1 MNTPA
6 LHYRL
11 LKRLY
16 QGRCSTV
23 SRVLLP
29 GHDAPVIIKQLDR
42 TRCARE
48 APARL
53 RHEFELLAALE
64 LDGAPRVLEHIEH
77 ERGPALLFADREA
90 HSLRQAMRPGSREW
104 HDWLALMIRVCEL
117 VGRLHEAR
125 IIHKQINPDHI
136 LVTPAGAPLL
146 IDFGMATRFLREQAG
161 WNTPQL
167 ASHRLPYIAPE
178 QSGRINRAIDYRT
191 DYYSFGATLYELLT
205 GQPPFAGREG
215 LELVHCHIAR
225 TPRPPHHI
233 NRLLPEA
240 VSAVVLKLLA
250 KDASERYQS
259 AHGIVHDLRECLQR
273 QGGAAESAFTL
284 ASRDV
289 SARFQIPQRLYG
301 RDALLAELE
310 GQVDACAAGA
320 QAIVLISGYTGVG
333 KSTLVHELR
342 RAVLERNGRF
352 ASGKFDQYRR
362 NPPHSALLQAL
373 RELIRQ
379 HLTAAAEHLA
389 TLAARLHAQLGGY
402 LGTLV
407 RLLPELG
414 LIVGDAGAAPPQ
426 QRFDEQGRLHL
437 FSRLLDA
444 LTERDRPLTLFLDDL
459 QWADPASLGLIESL
473 AARAGLPHLL
483 LVGSYRHNEITP
495 GHVLAGTLERLR
507 AGTLAPLERRLQ
519 PLDAARVR
527 QLLADTLRCSEVECA
542 SLAEACHE
550 KTQGNPFFLSQLLNA
565 LYEEGLIRF
574 HGQRW
579 EWDEAAIRARAISA
593 DVVDLMVGRL
603 RRLPEH
609 TRGVLPLAAC
619 IGNTFD
625 LDTLSIVGERPA
637 RQLAHELLPALGE
650 GLIVP
655 LDDGYRGAGE
665 DVDEGDRRGR
675 YRFAHDRVQQAAYSL
690 LADDAREQL
699 HLRVGRLLRQNL
711 DTGALDRRVFEIAS
725 HLNLARAAIADPD
738 ERIALATLNL
748 CAGLRAR
755 ESAAFESALD
765 YLESGLQALPADG
778 WRTHH
783 RLSLDLHLAA
793 ADAANSRGDSARMQA
808 LLDAA
813 ERHARDPLDR
823 VRCEQIRIQAH
834 VAHNRFAAGLEIARK
849 TLAFLDVHLPATP
862 GRARIAAELL
872 RTRLLV
878 RGVDLK
884 ALVAMPAA
892 TAPPVL
898 AAQALLGGM
907 FGIVK
912 FSSSALRPLVM
923 ARQVELALTHGHT
936 DASAPALAGF
946 GGVLCGVLGAI
957 DEGYRAGSMA
967 LALEAARPSRHG
979 RHKSLSLFNCYVRH
993 YREPL
998 QRALEGLHAAHAEA
1012 LACGDLEY
1020 AAYSL
1025 AAAIQYAVPLAE
1037 DLRALAR
1044 DMGLQLQQLEQT
1056 GQKQSLQYSYMALQA
1071 LTRLCEPTATPTAL
1085 DGERYREAE
1094 MLAEHQRE
1102 NHLTAVCLHHFYK
1115 ALLALVFADYP
1126 GALAECALGEAHLPY
1141 VGGTHTATWFRSLHA
1156 LALLRTLPP
1165 PGAGRERALC
1175 KLRGIVRH
1183 VRTMAAHAPANH
1195 AHRVALIE
1203 AEQLR
1208 VHGRPG
1214 AAAAY
1219 DRAVAL
1225 AEHNG
1230 FWLDA
1235 ALACEFAARCHL
1247 DAGARTVARTCFDD
1261 VCRRYERLGAHA
1273 RITHLQEQL
1282 DEYGLWARPAADPAH
1297 GGTQA
1302 VADECNQSFD
1312 IASVIKAT
1320 QAISDEIVLERLL
1333 ERLMQLALA
1342 SAGAQRGALALR
1354 REQRLYVE
1362 AIAGLEEASR
1372 LMCSQALESAAASV
1386 PVSVLNYVAR
1396 TGEVLVLGDATRQQ
1410 MFAHDA
1416 YICTHAPHSLLC
1428 MPILYHGELTALLYL
1443 EHRQSRDIFDHQ
1455 RLKTLQ
1461 ILAAQA
1467 AISIENAKL
1476 YLGLQQSEQAYRS
1489 LYENAIE
1496 GIFRVD
1502 PEGRFLSAN
1511 PALVSL
1517 LGHAGA
1523 DEFLAGITDVSTQ
1536 CFVHAEDQRRF
1547 LGRLNMAEKVVGF
1560 ETRWRRRD
1568 GSELEV
1574 SISARRVL
1582 DDSGRLRYYEGS
1594 LTDIGE
1600 RKAKERAELA
1610 RERAE
1615 AASRAKSDFLAAMSH
1630 EIRTPMNGI
1639 LGMAQLLARSAL
1651 DTGQREWVEAI
1662 GASGKTLLAIL
1673 NDVLDFSKIE
1683 AGQLELET
1691 APFAPAEA
1699 LAALRPMLLSMTAQK
1714 GLALR
1719 FELDP
1724 ALPAGVLG
1732 DRRALHQIVL
1742 NLAGNA
1748 VKFTQRGFVAVRAR
1762 ALAAA
1767 AERCRLRL
1775 EIEDSGIGIAEEAQQ
1790 RIFTE
1795 FTQAD
1800 GSITRRFGGT
1810 GLGLAICLRLAEL
1823 QGGRIGV
1830 LSRPGEGSVFWCEL
1844 EYLAAAAPPAT
1855 PPRPAPVASARCLQ
1869 VLVVEDVELNRCI
1882 TGTLL
1887 ETEGHRVRFAADGY
1901 GALELHEREDFDVIL
1916 LDIHLPDLD
1925 GMEVARRIRRHPDAH
1940 KAAVRIVV
1948 LTASVTTDEVR
1959 RYRETGADAVVGKP
1973 FDFDELI
1980 RSLDDGR
1987 PPPAARP
1994 PAPALLDAHL
2004 LGTHFARLGG
2014 ERMQPMLE
2022 LLASQ
2027 GRARLGEL
2035 GASAAPEAQRAVV
2048 HQLAG
2053 MTANFGLSAFAARCR
2068 ALERTAPAV
2077 DLRPQAAALQ
2087 ALFEDSLA
2095 TLDGFRPHTRAD

>member
-1 MNTPA
+1 MNTPT

-23 SRVLLP
+23 SRVLLA

-42 TRCARE
+42 RRCPAE

-53 RHEFELLAALE
+53 RHEFELLAALD
-64 LDGAPRVLEHIEH
+64 LDGVPRVLDHIEH
-77 ERGPALLFADREA
+77 ERGSALLFTDREA

-104 HDWLALMIRVCEL
+104 HDWLALMIRVCERI
-117 VGRLHEAR
+117 GRLHEAR
-125 IIHKQINPDHI
+125 VIHKQINPDHI
-136 LVTPAGAPLL
+136 LVTPTGDPLL
-146 IDFGMATRFLREQAG
+146 IDFGMATRFLREQAS

-215 LELVHCHIAR
+215 LELVHCHIAHA
-225 TPRPPHHI
+225 PRPPHHI

-273 QGGAAESAFTL
+273 RGGSADDAFTL

-310 GQVDACAAGA
+310 GQVEACTAGA

-379 HLTAAAEHLA
+379 HLTAPAEHLA
-389 TLAARLHAQLGGY
+389 ALAARLQAQLGGY
-402 LGTLV
+402 LGTLL

-414 LIVGDAGAAPPQ
+414 LIVGDAAPPPTLQ

-437 FSRLLDA
+437 FTRLLDA
-444 LTERDRPLTLFLDDL
+444 LSDRNRPLTLFLDDL

-495 GHVLAGTLERLR
+495 AHVLAGTLERLR
-507 AGTLAPLERRLQ
+507 DGPLTPLERQLQ
-519 PLDAARVR
+519 PLDALLVR
-527 QLLADTLRCSEVECA
+527 QLLADTLRCSEVECS
-542 SLAEACHE
+542 SLAEVCHE
-550 KTQGNPFFLSQLLNA
+550 KTQGNPFFLSQFLNA

-579 EWDEAAIRARAISA
+579 EWDEAAIRARALSA
-593 DVVDLMVGRL
+593 DVVELMVGRL
-603 RRLPEH
+603 RRLPAH

-637 RQLAHELLPALGE
+637 RQLARELLPALGE

-655 LDDGYRGAGE
+655 LDDGCRAA
-665 DVDEGDRRGR
+665 DDDADQHGR

-711 DTGALDRRVFEIAS
+711 ETGALDRRVFEIAG
-725 HLNLARAAIADPD
+725 HLNLARSAIADPD

-765 YLESGLQALPADG
+765 YLESGLQALPADA
-778 WRTHH
+778 WRAHH
-783 RLSLDLHLAA
+783 RLALDLHLAA
-793 ADAANSRGDSARMQA
+793 ADAANSRGDTARMQA
-808 LLDAA
+808 LLDTA
-813 ERHARDPLDR
+813 ERHAHDPLDR
-823 VRCEQIRIQAH
+823 VRCQQIRIQAH
-834 VAHNRFAAGLEIARK
+834 VAHNRFAAGLELARR
-849 TLAFLDVHLPATP
+849 TLGMLGVDLPAAP
-862 GRARIAAELL
+862 ARRTITAELL

-878 RGVDLK
+878 RSVDLE
-884 ALVAMPAA
+884 ALIGMPIASEA
-892 TAPPVL
+892 QVL
-898 AAQALLGGM
+898 AAQTLLGGL

-923 ARQVELALTHGHT
+923 ARQVELALGHGHT

-967 LALEAARPSRHG
+967 LALEAARPSRHS

-998 QRALEGLHAAHAEA
+998 PRALAGLHEAHAEA

-1044 DMGLQLQQLEQT
+1044 DMRRQLLQLEQT

-1071 LTRLCEPTATPTAL
+1071 LTRLCELSAMPTAL
-1085 DGERYREAE
+1085 DGEHYREAS
-1094 MLAEHQRE
+1094 MLAEHRRE

-1165 PGAGRERALC
+1165 PGAGRERALR
-1175 KLRGIVRH
+1175 KLRAIVRE
-1183 VRTMAAHAPANH
+1183 VRAMATHAPANH

-1203 AEQLR
+1203 AEHLR
-1208 VHGRPG
+1208 LHDRPG
-1214 AAAAY
+1214 TAAAY
-1219 DRAVAL
+1219 DRAIAL
-1225 AEHNG
+1225 AESNG

-1235 ALACEFAARCHL
+1235 ALACEFAARFHL
-1247 DAGARTVARTCFDD
+1247 DAGARTVARAGFDD

-1273 RITHLQEQL
+1273 RIAHLQEQL
-1282 DEYGLWARPAADPAH
+1282 EEYGLWARPAAADAH
-1297 GGTQA
+1297 GGAQA
-1302 VADECNQSFD
+1302 AADESNQSFD
-1312 IASVIKAT
+1312 IASVIKAS

-1354 REQRLYVE
+1354 RDQRLYVE

-1372 LMCSQALESAAASV
+1372 LMCSLALESAAASV

-1396 TGEVLVLGDATRQQ
+1396 TGEALVLGDATRQQ

-1416 YICTHAPHSLLC
+1416 YICAHAPHSLLC

-1511 PALVSL
+1511 PALVGL

-1568 GSELEV
+1568 GSAIEV

-1582 DDSGRLRYYEGS
+1582 DDSGRLLYYEGS

-1639 LGMAQLLARSAL
+1639 LGMAQLLARSVL
-1651 DTGQREWVEAI
+1651 EPGQREWVEAI
-1662 GASGKTLLAIL
+1662 GAAGKTLLAIL
-1673 NDVLDFSKIE
+1673 DDVLDFSKIE
-1683 AGQLELET
+1683 AGQLVLDS
-1691 APFAPAEA
+1691 APFSPAEA
-1699 LAALRPMLLSMTAQK
+1699 LAALRPILMSMTAQK

-1748 VKFTQRGFVAVRAR
+1748 VKFTQRGFVAVRAS

-1767 AERCRLRL
+1767 GERCRLRL
-1775 EIEDSGIGIAEEAQQ
+1775 EVADSGIGIAEDAQQ

-1830 LSRPGEGSVFWCEL
+1830 RSRPGAGSVFWCEL
-1844 EYLAAAAPPAT
+1844 EYASAPAPCAA
-1855 PPRPAPVASARCLQ
+1855 PPRPALTANSRGLR

-1882 TGTLL
+1882 AGTLL
-1887 ETEGHRVRFAADGY
+1887 EAEGHRVRFAADGY
-1901 GALELHEREDFDVIL
+1901 GALEAHEREDFDVVL

-1925 GMEVARRIRRHPDAH
+1925 GMEVARRIRRHPEAR
-1940 KAAVRIVV
+1940 KAGVRIIA

-1959 RYRETGADAVVGKP
+1959 RYREAGMDAVVGKP
-1973 FDFDELI
+1973 FDFDALMRTLE
-1980 RSLDDGR
+1980 DGSA
-1987 PPPAARP
+1987 PSSSAS
-1994 PAPALLDAHL
+1994 PAPVLLDTEL
-2004 LGTHFARLGG
+2004 LGTHFARLGKA
-2014 ERMQPMLE
+2014 RMQPMLE
-2022 LLASQ
+2022 LLGSQ
-2027 GRARLGEL
+2027 GRTQLGTF
-2035 GASAAPEAQRAVV
+2035 AAAADPEHQRAHL

-2053 MTANFGLSAFAARCR
+2053 MAANFGLSAFAARCQ
-2068 ALERTAPAV
+2068 ALERSPHPT
-2077 DLRPQAAALQ
+2077 DLRVQAAGLQ
-2087 ALFEDSLA
+2087 ALLEDSLRA
-2095 TLDGFRPHTRAD
+2095 LDEFRPLTSTT